1 MRHVAEQEGAV
12 CHTNPTKKKKAE
24 AAAAQEAV
32 RKTQDDDEVFVV
44 SVVWCL

>member
-32 RKTQDDDEVFVV
+32 RKTQDEDEVFVV

>member
-1 MRHVAEQEGAV
+1 MGHVAEQEGAV

>member
-1 MRHVAEQEGAV
+1 MRHVAEQGGAV
-12 CHTNPTKKKKAE
+12 CHINPTKKKKAE

-32 RKTQDDDEVFVV
+32 RKTQDEDEVFVV